1 MIPRREVDRS
11 RIDLVDPGRDT
22 GVVRRHDLGTVVEI
36 HLVAVVGG
44 RVVGGGDDDAGR
56 GVDLGD
62 RPRQHG
68 GRDELIEQHRPDS
81 VRGHHA
87 RRVEREQIALA
98 AGVVADD
105 HAPLARTRVDVEQVL
120 RKTCRRLPHD
130 EPVHALRTGA
140 DGGAQSGGA
149 ELQPAVEA
157 PIELVDRSG
166 DQRLQLGTDVL
177 VGFGGQPAFRLGAGA
192 VDHLISVR
200 SSTRGRGP
208 T

>member
-1 MIPRREVDRS
+1 MTTTPAD
-11 RIDLVDPGRDT
+11 
-22 GVVRRHDLGTVVEI
+22 
-36 HLVAVVGG
+36 
-44 RVVGGGDDDAGR
+44 

-87 RRVEREQIALA
+87 RGVEREQIALA

-105 HAPLARTRVDVEQVL
+105 HTPLASARVDVEQVL

-130 EPVHALRTGA
+130 EPVHPLRTGA
-140 DGGAQSGGA
+140 DGGAQTGGA

-166 DQRLQLGTDVL
+166 DQRLQLGADVL